1 MDDAM
6 WAFARVSGLV
16 SMVLL
21 TGSVLL
27 GILSR
32 SGRPLLV
39 IPRFSVTLLHRNI
52 SLLAV
57 VFLVLHVVPLLLDA
71 FAQVNLVDVV
81 VPFLGSYKA
90 FWQGL
95 GTVALDLMAAVVVTS
110 ALRHRLGLR
119 TFRAVHW
126 LSYAMW
132 PLALAHSVGNG
143 TDGTSAPVVAAAV
156 VLAVAVLA
164 AAAWRMSAGFLETA
178 AVRRAAG
185 NTENAGNT
193 RNGWDR
199 P

>member
-1 MDDAM
+1 MDDAL

-16 SMVLL
+16 DMVLL

-27 GILSR
+27 GILTR
-32 SGRPLLV
+32 SGRPLPAL
-39 IPRFSVTLLHRNI
+39 PRVSLMLLHRNI

-57 VFLVLHVVPLLLDA
+57 VFLVFHVAPLLLDA
-71 FAQVNLVDVV
+71 YARVNLVDVV

-95 GTVALDLMAAVVVTS
+95 GTVALDLMAAVVATGL
-110 ALRHRLGLR
+110 LRHRLGRR

-143 TDGTSAPVVAAAV
+143 TDATSAPAVAAAV
-156 VLAVAVLA
+156 VLCVAVLA
-164 AAAWRMSAGFLETA
+164 AAAWRVSAGFLETA
-178 AVRRAAG
+178 DARRGGARRDWG
-185 NTENAGNT
+185 
-193 RNGWDR
+193 R

>member
-27 GILSR
+27 GILAR

-39 IPRFSVTLLHRNI
+39 IPRFSVSLLHRNI

-57 VFLVLHVVPLLLDA
+57 VFLVFHVAPLLLDSYA
-71 FAQVNLVDVV
+71 RVNLVDVV
-81 VPFLGSYKA
+81 VPFLGSYRG

-110 ALRHRLGLR
+110 ALRHRLGQR
-119 TFRAVHW
+119 TFRVVHW
-126 LSYAMW
+126 ASYVMW

-156 VLAVAVLA
+156 VLTVAVLA
-164 AAAWRMSAGFLETA
+164 AAAWRVSAGFLETA
-178 AVRRAAG
+178 SLRSRGGTV
-185 NTENAGNT
+185 
-193 RNGWDR
+193 RNGWR

>member
-27 GILSR
+27 GILAR

-39 IPRFSVTLLHRNI
+39 IPRFSVSLLHRNI

-57 VFLVLHVVPLLLDA
+57 VFLVFHVTPLLLDSYA
-71 FAQVNLVDVV
+71 RVNLVDVV
-81 VPFLGSYKA
+81 VPFLGSYRG

-110 ALRHRLGLR
+110 ALRHRLGQR
-119 TFRAVHW
+119 TFRVVHW
-126 LSYAMW
+126 ASYVMW

-156 VLAVAVLA
+156 VLTVAVLA
-164 AAAWRMSAGFLETA
+164 AAAWRVSAGFLETA
-178 AVRRAAG
+178 SLRGSGGTA
-185 NTENAGNT
+185 
-193 RNGWDR
+193 RNGWR

>member
-1 MDDAM
+1 M

-27 GILSR
+27 GILAR

-39 IPRFSVTLLHRNI
+39 IPRFSVSLLHRNI

-57 VFLVLHVVPLLLDA
+57 VFLVFHVVPLLLDSYA
-71 FAQVNLVDVV
+71 RVNLVDVV
-81 VPFLGSYKA
+81 VPFLGGYRG

-110 ALRHRLGLR
+110 VLRHRLGQR
-119 TFRAVHW
+119 TFRVVHW
-126 LSYAMW
+126 ATYVMW

-156 VLAVAVLA
+156 VLTVAVLA
-164 AAAWRMSAGFLETA
+164 AAAWRVSAGFLETA
-178 AVRRAAG
+178 SLRSSGGTARK
-185 NTENAGNT
+185 
-193 RNGWDR
+193 GWR

>member
-1 MDDAM
+1 M
-6 WAFARVSGLV
+6 WAFGRVSGLV

-21 TGSVLL
+21 TASVLL
-27 GILSR
+27 GILAR

-57 VFLVLHVVPLLLDA
+57 VFLVLHVAPLLLDSYA
-71 FAQVNLVDVV
+71 RVNVVDVV
-81 VPFLGSYKA
+81 VPFLGSYKP

-95 GTVALDLMAAVVVTS
+95 GTVALDLVAAVVLTGVF
-110 ALRHRLGLR
+110 RHRLGPR
-119 TFRAVHW
+119 TFRTVHW

-156 VLAVAVLA
+156 VLCVAVLA

-178 AVRRAAG
+178 AVRRSGG
-185 NTENAGNT
+185 NA
-193 RNGWDR
+193 RKGWGR

>member
-1 MDDAM
+1 MDDAL

-16 SMVLL
+16 DMVLL

-27 GILSR
+27 GILTR
-32 SGRPLLV
+32 SGRPLPAL
-39 IPRFSVTLLHRNI
+39 PRVSLMLLHRNI

-57 VFLVLHVVPLLLDA
+57 VFLVFHVAPLLLDA
-71 FAQVNLVDVV
+71 YARVNLVDVV

-95 GTVALDLMAAVVVTS
+95 GTVALDLMAAVVATGL
-110 ALRHRLGLR
+110 LRHRLGRR

-143 TDGTSAPVVAAAV
+143 TDATSAPAVAAAV
-156 VLAVAVLA
+156 VLCVAVLA
-164 AAAWRMSAGFLETA
+164 AAAWRVSAGFLETA
-178 AVRRAAG
+178 AVRRGGARSDWG
-185 NTENAGNT
+185 
-193 RNGWDR
+193 RQ
-199 P
+199 

>member
-1 MDDAM
+1 M
-6 WAFARVSGLV
+6 WAFGRVSGLV

-27 GILSR
+27 GILAR

-57 VFLVLHVVPLLLDA
+57 VFLVLHVVPLLLDSYA
-71 FAQVNLVDVV
+71 RLNVVDVV
-81 VPFLGSYKA
+81 VPFMGSYKP

-95 GTVALDLMAAVVVTS
+95 GTVALDLLAAVVLTGVF
-110 ALRHRLGLR
+110 RHRLGQR
-119 TFRAVHW
+119 TFRVVHW

-178 AVRRAAG
+178 AVRRSAG
-185 NTENAGNT
+185 NA
-193 RNGWDR
+193 RNGGNGWNARDGWGR